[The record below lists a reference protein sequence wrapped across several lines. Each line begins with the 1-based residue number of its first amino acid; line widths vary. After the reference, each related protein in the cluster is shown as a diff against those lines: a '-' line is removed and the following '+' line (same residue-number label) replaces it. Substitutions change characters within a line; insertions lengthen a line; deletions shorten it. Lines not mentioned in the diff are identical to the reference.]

1 MKLTSKHHKAIHWL
15 ILDRG
20 LRRDSGL
27 VIAKQMG
34 VTRATLSNWR
44 NDDNFKSEFQRQ
56 LKLYR
61 ANFDDICLAD
71 RKERVKAL
79 DGIFQVLGE
88 KQVGMKI
95 KVLQAIRQE
104 VGDDKQVV
112 EVQHMGSVGISAP
125 PRAASYEEWVNQ
137 NKVMESN
144 RESGLERVNT
154 KAISADFSV
163 PPTGK
168 VLIEKEV
175 FDA

>member
-1 MKLTSKHHKAIHWL
+1 
-15 ILDRG
+15 
-20 LRRDSGL
+20 
-27 VIAKQMG
+27 
-34 VTRATLSNWR
+34 
-44 NDDNFKSEFQRQ
+44 
-56 LKLYR
+56 
-61 ANFDDICLAD
+61 
-71 RKERVKAL
+71 
-79 DGIFQVLGE
+79 
-88 KQVGMKI
+88 MKI

-125 PRAASYEEWVNQ
+125 PRAASYEEWVKQ

>member
-1 MKLTSKHHKAIHWL
+1 MRLTAKHHKVIHWL

-20 LRRDSGL
+20 LRRDSGSI
-27 VIAKQMG
+27 IAKQMG

-44 NDDNFKSEFQRQ
+44 NDEDFKAEFQRQ

-79 DGIFQVLGE
+79 DGIFQELGE
-88 KQVGMKI
+88 KQTGMKV

-112 EVQHMGSVGISAP
+112 EVQHTGSVGISAP
-125 PRAASYEEWVNQ
+125 PRAESYEEWIKQ
-137 NKVMESN
+137 NKVMESS
-144 RESGLERVNT
+144 RGLERSSPR
-154 KAISADFSV
+154 AISAEFSV
-163 PPTGK
+163 PAIEK
-168 VLIEKEV
+168 ALIEKEDL
-175 FDA
+175 DAK